1 MTDASQPTG
10 KNRNNTLLL
19 ALVVLLLISNV
30 ILLFLWFQ
38 KKDQAT
44 AAADQATAA
53 ADQVTAV
60 TSEKENVTK
69 LLEDMLVQYDT
80 LSTTNDQLRTRMDSL
95 QQQIVALKDK
105 VQRGNYDLGKA
116 KKEAE
121 TLRRIMKG
129 YVQTIDSLNQVNQ
142 ALMAENI
149 STKQQL
155 GEMTGQKEALET
167 KTAEQQA
174 LIAKGS
180 ALTATGMKAG
190 ALFVRGN
197 GKQVDTDRSRKAQ
210 MIKCCFTLGENR
222 ITTAGKKTLYMRI
235 IGPDGSVMPA
245 QEQANRFFFDGVE
258 GEFSAK
264 RDVDYQNAPVDVC
277 VFWTASGELAGGEY
291 KVDVYESSLLV
302 GHTTFN
308 LK

>member
-1 MTDASQPTG
+1 MTDSQQPS

-30 ILLFLWFQ
+30 ILLVLWFQ
-38 KKDQAT
+38 KKDQAV
-44 AAADQATAA
+44 AAE
-53 ADQVTAV
+53 DQVAMV
-60 TSEKENVTK
+60 TSEKDNVTK

-80 LSTTNDQLRTRMDSL
+80 LSTNNDQLRTQMDSL
-95 QQQIVALKDK
+95 QLQIVALKDK

-121 TLRRIMKG
+121 TLRKIMKG
-129 YVQTIDSLNQVNQ
+129 YVHTIDSLNQVNQ

-155 GEMTGQKEALET
+155 GEMTGKKEALEV
-167 KTAEQQA
+167 KSAEQQA
-174 LIAKGS
+174 LLTKGA
-180 ALTATGMKAG
+180 ALTATGMSAG
-190 ALFVRGN
+190 ALFVRNN
-197 GKQVDTDRSRKAQ
+197 GKQVDTDRARKAE
-210 MIKCCFTLGENR
+210 MIKCCFKLGENR
-222 ITTAGKKTLYMRI
+222 ITAAGKKTLYMRI
-235 IGPDGSVMPA
+235 IGPDGSVLAA

-302 GHTTFN
+302 GRTSFS

>member
-1 MTDASQPTG
+1 MTDTQQPT

-30 ILLFLWFQ
+30 VLLVLWFQ

-44 AAADQATAA
+44 AAV
-53 ADQVTAV
+53 DQVTAV
-60 TSEKENVTK
+60 TSEKDNVTK

-80 LSTTNDQLRTRMDSL
+80 LSTNNDQLRTQMDSL
-95 QQQIVALKDK
+95 QQQIVSLKDK
-105 VQRGNYDLGKA
+105 VQRGSYDLGKA

-129 YVQTIDSLNQVNQ
+129 YVHTIDSLNQVNQ
-142 ALMAENI
+142 ALMAENV

-155 GEMTGQKEALET
+155 GEMTGQKEALES
-167 KTAEQQA
+167 KSAAQEE

-180 ALTATGMKAG
+180 ALTAVSIKAN
-190 ALFVRGN
+190 ALFVRSN
-197 GKQVDTDRSRKAQ
+197 GKQVDTDRARKAE
-210 MIKCCFTLGENR
+210 MIKCCFALGENR
-222 ITTAGKKTLYMRI
+222 ITSAGKKTLYMRI

-245 QEQANRFFFDGVE
+245 QEQANRFFFDGME
-258 GEFSAK
+258 GEFSSK

-277 VFWTASGELAGGEY
+277 VFWTAAGELAGGEY

-302 GHTTFN
+302 GQATFN

>member
-1 MTDASQPTG
+1 MTEIKDPSTTPP

-30 ILLFLWFQ
+30 VLLFLWFQ
-38 KKDQAT
+38 KKDQAV
-44 AAADQATAA
+44 ASAN
-53 ADQVTAV
+53 QVTAI

-80 LSTTNDQLRTRMDSL
+80 LSTNNDQLRTGMDSL
-95 QQQIVALKDK
+95 QKQIVTLMDK
-105 VQRGNYDLGKA
+105 VKRGNYDIHKA

-129 YVQTIDSLNQVNQ
+129 YVVTIDSLNQVNQ
-142 ALMAENI
+142 ALMAENMT
-149 STKQQL
+149 TKQQL
-155 GEMTGQKEALET
+155 GEVTGQKEALES

-174 LIAKGS
+174 LIKKGS
-180 ALTATGMKAG
+180 VLMATGMSAN
-190 ALFVRGN
+190 ALFVRNN
-197 GKQVDTDRSRKAQ
+197 GKQVNTERSSKAE

-222 ITTAGKKTLYMRI
+222 ITTAGTKTLYMRV
-235 IGPDGSVMPA
+235 IGPDGSVLPA
-245 QEQANRFFFDGVE
+245 SEQANRFFYDGVE
-258 GEFSAK
+258 GEFSVK
-264 RDVDYQNAPVDVC
+264 RDVNYQNEPVEVC
-277 VFWTASGELAGGEY
+277 MFWTATGELSGGEY
-291 KVDVYESSLLV
+291 KVDVYESGMKV